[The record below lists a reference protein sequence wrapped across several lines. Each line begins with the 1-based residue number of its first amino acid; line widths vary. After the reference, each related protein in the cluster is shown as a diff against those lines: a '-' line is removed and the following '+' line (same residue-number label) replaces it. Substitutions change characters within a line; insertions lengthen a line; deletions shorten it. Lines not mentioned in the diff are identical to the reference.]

1 MAKAQ
6 DGPSRSGCR
15 HRPGALLIPARRAV
29 AETTKSPASRSEACI
44 VLPLVCLA
52 VLLAFCLLCAAPR
65 TASAISS
72 LTEAKIDKL
81 QKELTDAGAASSAVR
96 KRRAYKNVARDGENL
111 LKTSPADLYRWRV
124 LGITFEARKRL
135 FGLENSDR
143 NREALLETC
152 AKLAEAPD
160 KHAALRLEADLLLS
174 DKDLSAKHATLEE
187 RAKAIEV
194 IIARYR
200 GTPAE
205 VKSLMM
211 AAQIAP
217 KLEAFELQKRVSDAL
232 GERFAGD
239 PAVIEFRRRHLGLG
253 RLDVLFAGTFTRADG
268 VVLRFPAD
276 LMGRLTVMVFWS
288 RETPGFEAY
297 LKLVKEQEDKL
308 PGRFEVLSFN
318 VDELPDA
325 GASTLRDLGLDWT
338 VMRLPGGKKS
348 LAYRTYAVR
357 DPVFILV
364 NAYGHA
370 LLAPAILSVVE
381 QVRPDARG
389 LPIPIHTLNRRVD
402 DARFLSQLQSL
413 LIGDVLVTEPDG
425 RLDAALPPELKMVV
439 SSGNEVDTELTRS
452 AESVPVETLRTIQ
465 GCFTPAPFRYRLTT
479 AEAFAN
485 YEKAEKLCGV
495 AVTQDPAASDLWI
508 VRNRRIIALLGM
520 WTLAGEPEYLEQAA
534 REARTAL
541 TTKLPRG
548 ADIVPR
554 FCLAKE
560 ALRRGDSKP
569 ESVISDLIEESGGP
583 EASVSAHAAA
593 VILALYVNA
602 RDLHDR
608 YRAKL
613 LAAPDGGCSVLW
625 SVVSFL
631 RDRVYTY
638 RLLKANYFH
647 KERDSAR
654 VYMINHGAPPMT
666 GVLPTLKLKT
676 LDGRAL
682 SLPEDTQGKLT
693 LLVFVEPSAEP
704 EAEFPMDIG
713 EGEDKK
719 PHHNYLQFACDLADR
734 HVNKDVTTIV
744 AFLSDDAKRIHALMK
759 TRGLTFQAAIVPGG
773 LANPMVRR
781 LGVLS
786 ADRIPNVFLLRR
798 DGSMVWHASGL
809 PYGDAEKFVNLLA
822 AKVHIE
828 TCEIETA
835 YETLRKGHFEEAA
848 RIFGGPYLPWA
859 PDRYGWRSPRYH
871 GQTLAYMGL
880 KDWNAALESIEKAID
895 AQKLRYFRGRRNK
908 NPEHWRKE
916 AATVTIENPDD
927 TLVELRA
934 VKAEIL
940 DKLGRKDLAAQM
952 RRRAGEPARP
962 DAPSLYKSTHDRLR
976 DWFKQHR
983 LETRE

>member
-1 MAKAQ
+1 
-6 DGPSRSGCR
+6 
-15 HRPGALLIPARRAV
+15 
-29 AETTKSPASRSEACI
+29 
-44 VLPLVCLA
+44 LA
-52 VLLAFCLLCAAPR
+52 VLLIARLPCAAQQ
-65 TASAISS
+65 TANATSS
-72 LTEAKIDKL
+72 LTEAKIDKI
-81 QKELTDAGAASSAVR
+81 QKELTDAGVATSAVR

-111 LKTSPADLYRWRV
+111 LKTFPADPNRWSV
-124 LGITFEARKRL
+124 LGIMFQARKRL

-160 KHAALRLEADLLLS
+160 KHVALRLEADLLLS
-174 DKDLSAKHATLEE
+174 ETALSAKNATLEE

-205 VKSLMM
+205 ARSLMM

-217 KLEAFELQKRVSDAL
+217 KLQAFELQKRVSDVL

-239 PAVIEFRRRHLGLG
+239 PGVIEFRRQQLGLA
-253 RLDVLFAGTFTRADG
+253 RLDVLFAGTYTRADG

-276 LMGRLTVMVFWS
+276 LMGRQSVMVFWS
-288 RETPGFEAY
+288 RKTEGYEAY
-297 LKLVKEQEDKL
+297 LKMIKEFQDKL
-308 PGRFEVLSFN
+308 PGQFEVFSFN
-318 VDELPDA
+318 LDELPDA
-325 GASTLRDLGLDWT
+325 GARILRALQLDWT
-338 VMRLPGGKKS
+338 VLRLPGGKKS
-348 LAYRTYAVR
+348 QAFRTYGTK
-357 DPVFILV
+357 DPVGFLV

-370 LLAPAILSVVE
+370 LLEPTSLNAAE
-381 QVRPDARG
+381 QVKLGVRG
-389 LPIPIHTLNRRVD
+389 LQSPIYTLNRRLD

-413 LIGDVLVTEPDG
+413 LIGDVLVAESDD
-425 RLDAALPPELKMVV
+425 RLDAALPPELKVV
-439 SSGNEVDTELTRS
+439 LGSGKEASTKLTRT
-452 AESVPVETLRTIQ
+452 AESVPAETLHAIQ
-465 GCFTPAPFRYRLTT
+465 GCFMRAPFRYRLTT
-479 AEAFAN
+479 AEALAN
-485 YEKAEKLCGV
+485 YEKAEKLSHE
-495 AVTQDPAASDLWI
+495 AVRQHPTAPDLWI

-520 WTLAGEPEYLEQAA
+520 WNLTGEPKFLEQAA
-534 REARTAL
+534 QEARTTLA
-541 TTKLPRG
+541 TKLPRG

-560 ALRRGDSKP
+560 ALRREDSKP
-569 ESVISDLIEESGGP
+569 ESVILDLVEKTGGP
-583 EASVSAHAAA
+583 DAPCSTHAAA
-593 VILALYVNA
+593 AILALNANA
-602 RDLHDR
+602 RELHNR
-608 YRAKL
+608 YCAPL
-613 LAAPDGGCSVLW
+613 LAAPDGGHPNLW
-625 SVVSFL
+625 SMVSFL

-638 RLLKANYFH
+638 RLLKANYLH

-666 GVLPTLKLKT
+666 GRLPTMKLKT
-676 LDGRAL
+676 LDGRTL
-682 SLPEDTQGKLT
+682 SLPEDTKGKLT

-704 EAEFPMDIG
+704 DAEFPMDIG

-744 AFLSDDAKRIHALMK
+744 AFLSEDAERIAALMK

-798 DGSMVWHASGL
+798 DGSMVWRASGL
-809 PYGDAEKFVNLLA
+809 PYGDSEKFVNLLA

-835 YETLRKGHFEEAA
+835 YETLKKGNFKEAA
-848 RIFGGPYLPWA
+848 RVFGGPYLPWA
-859 PDRYGWRSPRYH
+859 PDRYGWRPPRYH
-871 GQTLAYMGL
+871 GQALAYIGL

-916 AATVTIENPDD
+916 AATVMIRNPDD
-927 TLVELRA
+927 TLVELWA
-934 VKAEIL
+934 VRAEIL
-940 DKLGRKDLAAQM
+940 DKLGLRDEAAQM
-952 RRRAGEPARP
+952 RRRVGEPARP
-962 DAPSLYKSTHDRLR
+962 DAPSLYKSTHDKLKDWLR
-976 DWFKQHR
+976 QHR
-983 LETRE
+983 LETQE